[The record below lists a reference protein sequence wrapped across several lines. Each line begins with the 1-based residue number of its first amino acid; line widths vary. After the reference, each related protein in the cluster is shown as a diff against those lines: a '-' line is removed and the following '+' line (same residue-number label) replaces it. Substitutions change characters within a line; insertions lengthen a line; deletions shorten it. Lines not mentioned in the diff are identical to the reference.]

1 MYIYIHAYICKCM
14 YIYVYIYLNI
24 YIYVYIYKYICISIH
39 IYWYINV
46 YVYIHKHHIGGAEQL
61 MVSIACT
68 LKKMGH
74 PVTVVTSHHDQN
86 HCFDET
92 KKNGDTTYIHVCI
105 GYISVQ
111 DYVYMIVHIFT
122 YVCMCR
128 CKDVYTFSYHPS
140 GKIDLYTNIHVSM
153 KYCS

>member
-1 MYIYIHAYICKCM
+1 MNKRVYKYLNVYIYVNVCIYMYIYIHTNIFKY
-14 YIYVYIYLNI
+14 I
-24 YIYVYIYKYICISIH
+24 YIYMYIYICISIH
-39 IYWYINV
+39 IYWYINIHV
-46 YVYIHKHHIGGAEQL
+46 CIHKHHIGGAEQL

-92 KKNGDTTYIHVCI
+92 KKNGDTTYVHVCI

-111 DYVYMIVHIFT
+111 NYVYINVHI
-122 YVCMCR
+122 YLRMYICVDA
-128 CKDVYTFSYHPS
+128 KIYTHFH
-140 GKIDLYTNIHVSM
+140 ILLQWR
-153 KYCS
+153 